1 MTDPVL
7 KELFSYQAPKI
18 CGQFMNSSAFTRIIA
33 GPVGSGKTT
42 ACIIELLRRS
52 IQQTPHTDGI
62 RYTRMA
68 VTRQTLRQLMD
79 TVLND
84 CHQWLRGLGEWKEF
98 KKTYQIRF
106 GDVHSDWMFIPLED
120 AGDQARLLS
129 MQLTGAWL
137 SECIEMNFNV
147 LAPLSGRIGR
157 YPSPKVGGVP
167 TWSGIIADTNMPT
180 QETPWHKYMMEPPSD
195 AQIFIQPSG
204 VSEAAENL
212 DYIGPQTEETA
223 RLPLGD
229 PRRLA
234 QGRTYYERLVRQ
246 HGEDSSWVK
255 RYVYAQFGE
264 DPSGQ
269 GVFRNTFIPAFHGVE
284 HTLVIPGYPIII
296 GQDFGRD
303 PWSIICQMD
312 HQGRLIVHEEVPAT
326 NVGLEKHVIQS
337 LRPRLM
343 QSKYM
348 GMRMFVVGDP
358 AGVARSTISEETSF
372 DVLKRLGLPAFPA
385 PTNDIDPRLRAVE
398 AILGQQR
405 NAGPALLIN
414 KTNAPFLFRAMS
426 GGYRFLKSK
435 AGALRA
441 TPDKM
446 DAEGFSHVADTLQ
459 YVALVVHG
467 GLVSEFSSR
476 LNPVQRPPRPKISS
490 SAWT

>member
-1 MTDPVL
+1 MSEPDR
-7 KELFSYQAPKI
+7 KELFSYAAPPT
-18 CGQFMNSSAFTRIIA
+18 CGAFMNSSAFTRIIA

-52 IQQTPHTDGI
+52 MQQQPHTDGI

-106 GDVHSDWMFIPLED
+106 GDVCSDWMFIPLED

-180 QETPWHKYMMEPPSD
+180 QETPWHKYMTNPPSD
-195 AQIFIQPSG
+195 AQIFLQPSG
-204 VSEAAENL
+204 MADNAENL

-223 RLPLGD
+223 KLPLGD
-229 PRRLA
+229 QRRLM

-246 HGEDSSWVK
+246 HGEDSAWVK
-255 RYVYAQFGE
+255 RYVYAEFGE

-269 GVFRNTFIPAFHGVE
+269 GVFRNTFIPAFHGVD

-303 PWSIICQMD
+303 PWSIICQVD
-312 HQGRLIVHEEVPAT
+312 HQGRLLVHEEVAAT
-326 NVGLEKHVIQS
+326 NIGLEKHIINN

-348 GMRMFVVGDP
+348 GMKMFVVGDP

-372 DVLKRLGLPAFPA
+372 DVIKRLGLSAFPA

-398 AILGQQR
+398 ALLGQQR
-405 NAGPALLIN
+405 NGGPALMIN
-414 KTNAPFLFRAMS
+414 KAGCPMLFRAMA

-435 AGALRA
+435 AGALRP
-441 TPDKM
+441 TPDKQ
-446 DAEGFSHVADTLQ
+446 DPEGFSHVADTLQ
-459 YVALVVHG
+459 YVSLVVHG
-467 GLVSEFSSR
+467 GLVSEFSAR
-476 LNPVQRPPRPKISS
+476 MNPIQRPPRPKISS